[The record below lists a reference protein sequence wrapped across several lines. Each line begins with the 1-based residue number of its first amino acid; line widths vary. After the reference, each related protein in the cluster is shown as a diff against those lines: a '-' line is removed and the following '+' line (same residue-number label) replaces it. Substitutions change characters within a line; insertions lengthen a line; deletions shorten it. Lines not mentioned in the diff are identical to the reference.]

1 MNSNS
6 EILISSFGSKCT
18 RNGSI
23 KMPAVLFD
31 VSNTNGKKLLL
42 KNMLFFK
49 ERGKKQNVS
58 TKLNM

>member
-23 KMPAVLFD
+23 KMPAVLFN
-31 VSNTNGKKLLL
+31 VSNTNGNKFLL
-42 KNMLFFK
+42 KNMQFFK
-49 ERGKKQNVS
+49 EREKNKMLAQS
-58 TKLNM
+58 